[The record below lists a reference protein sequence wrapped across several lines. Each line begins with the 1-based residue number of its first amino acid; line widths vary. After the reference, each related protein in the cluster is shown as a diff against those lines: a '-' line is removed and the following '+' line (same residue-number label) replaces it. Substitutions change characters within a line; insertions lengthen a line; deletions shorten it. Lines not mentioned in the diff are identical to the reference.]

1 MNILISLYISIANC
15 KKGPDW
21 CFWREQKVFLTLPE
35 NPWKNVVSSG
45 KVVTVGWA
53 AAAVCPDLL
62 NGNGDNGSYI

>member
-1 MNILISLYISIANC
+1 MVDLNS
-15 KKGPDW
+15 
-21 CFWREQKVFLTLPE
+21 FLSLPE

>member
-1 MNILISLYISIANC
+1 MNILISLYITIINVKYRRLVLLVDLNS
-15 KKGPDW
+15 
-21 CFWREQKVFLTLPE
+21 FLSLPE
-35 NPWKNVVSSG
+35 NPWKNVLSSG

>member
-1 MNILISLYISIANC
+1 MNNLISLYITITNFKNRRLVLLVDLSS
-15 KKGPDW
+15 
-21 CFWREQKVFLTLPE
+21 FLSLPE

>member
-1 MNILISLYISIANC
+1 MNILISLYITITNFKNRRLVLLVDLNS
-15 KKGPDW
+15 
-21 CFWREQKVFLTLPE
+21 FLSLPE

>member
-1 MNILISLYISIANC
+1 VKGHSLVLLTGAES
-15 KKGPDW
+15 
-21 CFWREQKVFLTLPE
+21 FLTLPE

-45 KVVTVGWA
+45 KVVTVSWA

>member
-1 MNILISLYISIANC
+1 MNILISLYITITNFKNRRLVLLVDLNS
-15 KKGPDW
+15 
-21 CFWREQKVFLTLPE
+21 FLSLPE
-35 NPWKNVVSSG
+35 NPWKNVMSSG